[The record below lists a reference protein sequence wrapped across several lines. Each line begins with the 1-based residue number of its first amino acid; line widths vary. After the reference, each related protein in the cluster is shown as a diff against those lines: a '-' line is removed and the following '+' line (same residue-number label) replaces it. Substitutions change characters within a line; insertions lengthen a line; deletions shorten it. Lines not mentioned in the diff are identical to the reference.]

1 MEDDTVIIKCKGLD
15 NQLLNE
21 NHFKELLYGN
31 NVTIDTSKIFTN
43 LKKGT
48 GSIKSMKLTI
58 KPEINNRQII
68 KREGLNFESKPYH
81 VIDGEVQ

>member
-15 NQLLNE
+15 NKLLNE
-21 NHFKELLYGN
+21 KHFKDLLSGN
-31 NVTIDTSKIFTN
+31 NINIDTRKIFTN

-58 KPEINNRQII
+58 KPEINNRKTI
-68 KREGLNFESKPYH
+68 KTEGLNFDSEPYH
-81 VIDGEVQ
+81 VIDGVVQ